1 MKSNNFMCSNPSGA
15 RKAKYQLHSISQTTK
30 EHVGHEET
38 KRRTKRRL
46 TKIFNTNLDRLV
58 PVYSLTDWW
67 WWWQPHSYER
77 QTALFL

>member
-1 MKSNNFMCSNPSGA
+1 MKSNNFIGAQIHLVLEKPSTNCIP
-15 RKAKYQLHSISQTTK
+15 YLTTK

-46 TKIFNTNLDRLV
+46 TKIINTNLDHLV
-58 PVYSLTDWW
+58 PVYSLTDW